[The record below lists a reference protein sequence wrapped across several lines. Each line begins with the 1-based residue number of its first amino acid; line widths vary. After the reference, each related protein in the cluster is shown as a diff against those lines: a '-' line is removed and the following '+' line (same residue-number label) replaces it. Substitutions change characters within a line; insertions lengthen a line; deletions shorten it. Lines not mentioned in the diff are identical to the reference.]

1 MSSRPSLSE
10 LAGAVREWISEELVP
25 QLDGDRAY
33 PARIAVRVLEI
44 IAREIELSD
53 RLQRHERSRLVAL
66 LGYDA
71 ELGQLNADL
80 CARIAA
86 GSIDHSDPR
95 LLDHLRLAA
104 LEKLA
109 IDNPRYWS
117 YRSVAAR
124 VHFSPETGAI
134 ASHTGEI

>member
-1 MSSRPSLSE
+1 MSSRPSASQLI
-10 LAGAVREWISEELVP
+10 GAVREWISKELASGLEGE
-25 QLDGDRAY
+25 QAY
-33 PARIAVRVLEI
+33 PARIAVSVLEI
-44 IAREIELSD
+44 VAREIELSN
-53 RLQRHERSRLVAL
+53 RLQRNERSRLAAL

-80 CARIAA
+80 CARIASGA
-86 GSIDHSDPR
+86 TDYNDPR
-95 LLDHLRLAA
+95 LLDHLRLTA

-124 VHFSPETGAI
+124 VGFRPVDA
-134 ASHTGEI
+134 A